1 MNKLT
6 KSAIIIFAILLADQI
21 LKIWVKTNMMLG
33 QEYRIFDWFK
43 IHFVEN
49 NGMAFGMEFGKNFGK
64 VFLSLCHVGAV
75 GAIAWFLYQNAQ
87 KEKYSIKLFIWV
99 SIIFVILLADQI
111 LNIFVGISMKA
122 GQEYNFYEWLVIHF
136 VENRGMAFGL
146 ELGENFG
153 KMFLSIFRIGAV
165 VAIAWYLYK
174 ITQKEE
180 TSMGLIVCV
189 SMIFAG
195 AMGNIIDSAFY
206 GLLFDASYGR
216 VATFLPEGGGYAS
229 FLHGKVVDMF
239 YFPLWR
245 GVYPNWLPW
254 VGGESFIFFR
264 PVFNIADASISV
276 GIFTLLIFQKK
287 FLPHDEKKLAI
298 KTSA

>member
-33 QEYRIFDWFK
+33 QEYRIFDWFI

-49 NGMAFGMEFGKNFGK
+49 NGMAFGME
-64 VFLSLCHVGAV
+64 
-75 GAIAWFLYQNAQ
+75 
-87 KEKYSIKLFIWV
+87 
-99 SIIFVILLADQI
+99 
-111 LNIFVGISMKA
+111 
-122 GQEYNFYEWLVIHF
+122 
-136 VENRGMAFGL
+136 
-146 ELGENFG
+146 LGGSFG

-165 VAIAWYLYK
+165 IAIAWYLYK

-206 GLLFDASYGR
+206 GLIFDASYAR
-216 VATFLPEGGGYAS
+216 VATFLPEGGGYAT

-245 GVYPNWLPW
+245 GAYPNWFPW
-254 VGGESFIFFR
+254 VGGDSFIFFR

-287 FLPHDEKKLAI
+287 FLPHDEKKLVA
-298 KTSA
+298 